1 LSDWLVAEPE
11 EGMEKEVVAR
21 GQELGV
27 SDRVAS
33 EQGPEPEAEASEV
46 VVAVER
52 DLRSSISG

>member
-1 LSDWLVAEPE
+1 
-11 EGMEKEVVAR
+11 MEKEVVAR